1 MAWGI
6 FMTFITLFGML
17 VLACREAATPE
28 GTYQA
33 PSEEMVSEGSAYEK
47 PDLPKAA

>member
-6 FMTFITLFGML
+6 FMTFVTLFGMM
-17 VLACREAATPE
+17 VLAVREATESE
-28 GTYQA
+28 GTSWTSSEYEA
-33 PSEEMVSEGSAYEK
+33 PEESAYEK